1 MSLYISNGAFI
12 KLEYRRECVGN
23 WILFKMSF
31 GWGKMD
37 EVCES
42 YAWSKFN

>member
-1 MSLYISNGAFI
+1 MNLYLSNGAF
-12 KLEYRRECVGN
+12 LELEDKREVIGN

-31 GWGKMD
+31 GWGKMG

-42 YAWSKFN
+42 YVWSKFS

>member
-1 MSLYISNGAFI
+1 MSSYLPNDAFYE
-12 KLEYRRECVGN
+12 LENKNKVVWNE
-23 WILFKMSF
+23 ILFNTSF

-42 YAWSKFN
+42 YEWSKFS

>member
-1 MSLYISNGAFI
+1 MSLYLPNDAF
-12 KLEYRRECVGN
+12 LELEGKREVVGN
-23 WILFKMSF
+23 WICLKMSF

-42 YAWSKFN
+42 YAWSKFS